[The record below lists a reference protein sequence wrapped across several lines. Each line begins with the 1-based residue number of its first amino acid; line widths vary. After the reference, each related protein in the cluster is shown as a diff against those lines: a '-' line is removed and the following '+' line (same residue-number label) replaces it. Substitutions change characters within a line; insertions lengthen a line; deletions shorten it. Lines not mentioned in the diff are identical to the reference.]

1 MPKSEI
7 KKDLR
12 QALKLITLYVIASEA
27 WQSICKLVKMDCR
40 VAKAPRNDVT
50 SRKLN

>member
-12 QALKLITLYVIASEA
+12 QALRNKFKL
-27 WQSICKLVKMDCR
+27 C
-40 VAKAPRNDVT
+40 
-50 SRKLN
+50 LNLGWF

>member
-12 QALKLITLYVIASEA
+12 RALKNNSKQTQIRPKVEF
-27 WQSICKLVKMDCR
+27 D
-40 VAKAPRNDVT
+40 
-50 SRKLN
+50 

>member
-12 QALKLITLYVIASEA
+12 QALRTILFLKNFQIFLIFSSHLFYKIKIIF
-27 WQSICKLVKMDCR
+27 W
-40 VAKAPRNDVT
+40 
-50 SRKLN
+50 LNFFKIFATN